1 MDNRRYKNIVYNH
14 LRENKAVSLKI
25 LLEEEGEEKDDI
37 FDMPESGS
45 EEENQAGDDDV
56 AGEDSSSEEEN
67 QDGDD
72 PNTEDSSGLKAQL
85 VANLSDMIT
94 NLGHARAIGVSSVA
108 ENKTYYEKFSE
119 FLLFEETDTPEK
131 LIDDLEDAL
140 NKNISI
146 IKNAELA
153 KAQLTSGVKLDI
165 DLEVSKAI
173 DKLIHFRE
181 KVDVIDLIEELFCNK
196 IKLTAPAEDIERN
209 INEFKEQYAE
219 EVHRHRAKIDLPGSK
234 HYNDES
240 VYLDKHDGYNG
251 AAGARSQG

>member
-1 MDNRRYKNIVYNH
+1 MTW
-14 LRENKAVSLKI
+14 
-25 LLEEEGEEKDDI
+25 GEIDTDVPED
-37 FDMPESGS
+37 PESG
-45 EEENQAGDDDV
+45 
-56 AGEDSSSEEEN
+56 DSN
-67 QDGDD
+67 K
-72 PNTEDSSGLKAQL
+72 EDSSGLKAQL
-85 VANLSDMIT
+85 VANLSDTIT
-94 NLGHARAIGVSSVA
+94 NLGHARAIGVSPVA

-140 NKNISI
+140 NKNDSI

-153 KAQLTSGVKLDI
+153 KAQLASGVKLDI

-181 KVDVIDLIEELFCNK
+181 QVDVIDLIEELFCNK

-209 INEFKEQYAE
+209 IEEFKELYAE
-219 EVHRHRAKIDLPGSK
+219 EVHTNRAKIDLPGSK

-240 VYLDKHDGYNG
+240 VYLDKYDGYNG
-251 AAGARSQG
+251 AAGAKSQG